1 MNNSITDLRGHL
13 FDTLKALKEGS
24 MELDRAKA
32 GRLTPDLCGRLY
44 TELDRAKAIT
54 DVSQVLINT
63 AKAEIDF
70 IRAAERVNEKSEF
83 FGIDSYQTTP
93 PIKQIRGI

>member
-24 MELDRAKA
+24 M
-32 GRLTPDLCGRLY
+32 
-44 TELDRAKAIT
+44 ELDRAKAIT